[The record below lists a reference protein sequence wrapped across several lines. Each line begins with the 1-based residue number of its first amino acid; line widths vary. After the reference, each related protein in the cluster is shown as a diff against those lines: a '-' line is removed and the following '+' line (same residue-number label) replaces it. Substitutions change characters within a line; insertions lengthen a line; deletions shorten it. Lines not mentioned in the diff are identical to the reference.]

1 MTDGARRAELERIF
15 RLVLAEGTPQ
25 EIQGMD
31 SSGRHWTMS
40 VFPWH
45 HEGQIRG
52 LIYKVTDN
60 SAFMSIQNQLV
71 QAQKLQTIGALAA
84 GVAHDFNNLLLAI
97 RGNVGLLLMDPN
109 LTESMRPRLDQ
120 AEQAAA
126 RASSLSQQ
134 LLSFS
139 RASEEKVGVLDFNQV
154 LSETAELAKR
164 ILRCRVT
171 LKVLPAAEPI
181 KVQMDA
187 TRATQALLNLCVNG
201 NDAMPDGGTLTV
213 ATARVPLDAAQAA
226 KIRKAPGLVFAR
238 CSVSDTG
245 TGIPPEV
252 LPRIF
257 NPFFTTKEK
266 GRGTGL
272 GLSIVHGV
280 VAKAGGFIEVESKAG
295 AGTTFHLYLP
305 IDQGPVT
312 KSNTEFLQQIKNGS
326 GRLLVVDNLDL
337 VLEFAV
343 NFLEQA
349 GYEVLAAHSAEAR

>member
-1 MTDGARRAELERIF
+1 
-15 RLVLAEGTPQ
+15 
-25 EIQGMD
+25 
-31 SSGRHWTMS
+31 
-40 VFPWH
+40 
-45 HEGQIRG
+45 
-52 LIYKVTDN
+52 
-60 SAFMSIQNQLV
+60 
-71 QAQKLQTIGALAA
+71 
-84 GVAHDFNNLLLAI
+84 
-97 RGNVGLLLMDPN
+97 
-109 LTESMRPRLDQ
+109 MRPRLDQ

-134 LLSFS
+134 LMSFS
-139 RASEEKVGVLDFNQV
+139 RASEEKVVVLDFNQV

-164 ILRCRVT
+164 ILRCKVT
-171 LKVLPAAEPI
+171 LKLLPAAEPI

-201 NDAMPDGGTLTV
+201 NDAMPDGGTLTITTALV
-213 ATARVPLDAAQAA
+213 ALDTAQAA
-226 KIRKAPGLVFAR
+226 KARKAPGVVFAR

-266 GRGTGL
+266 GKGTGL

-280 VAKAGGFIEVESKAG
+280 VVKAGGFIDVESQIG

-312 KSNTEFLQQIKNGS
+312 KSNTEFLQQIKSGS
-326 GRLLVVDNLDL
+326 GRLLVVDDLDL
-337 VLEFAV
+337 VLEFAA

-349 GYEVLAAHSAEAR
+349 GYEVLTAHSAEAALKILSEQSVPVDLLFTDYTMPGRNGWQLIQEVTERWPKMQCLLASGYLDDAERSQMTQLAGLRILNKPYGISEATTVIAGMLKGKA